1 VEVSGAPV
9 HLLDSPNPTRPAH
22 VINNLGQKAVPAAQ
36 VGYHTRSTML
46 SAIKPAE
53 MSR

>member
-1 VEVSGAPV
+1 
-9 HLLDSPNPTRPAH
+9 
-22 VINNLGQKAVPAAQ
+22 VINDLDQKAVPAAQ

-46 SAIKPAE
+46 SAIMPAE

>member
-1 VEVSGAPV
+1 VSGAPV

-36 VGYHTRSTML
+36 VGYHTRSMML